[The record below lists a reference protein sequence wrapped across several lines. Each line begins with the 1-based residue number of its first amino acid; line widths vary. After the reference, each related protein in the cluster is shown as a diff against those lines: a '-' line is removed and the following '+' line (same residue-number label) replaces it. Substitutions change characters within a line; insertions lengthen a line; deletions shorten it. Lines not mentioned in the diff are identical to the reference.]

1 LHAGAA
7 LAFNTRALRRKPTV
21 PHTPFSPG
29 EPASPRDDEP
39 RWFEPVGPALIE
51 PTVHDDEWSGAADSG
66 RSRDPVAWRD
76 IRWVQFG
83 EAEECAE
90 AGEAADARTAEP
102 LPASAAAMREP
113 TAADATEETTGEKTG
128 SLRSWLGAALFRLF
142 RLGGVAVS
150 LILAAIF
157 LYKGGEML
165 AGFAGATTPPSAAP
179 EPVRQPEAAAVAMSA
194 ERLPT
199 PSTAAA
205 SAAEPL
211 DPRVTEYLG
220 GARAGEPIAQYNLA
234 VLYALGDGVA
244 QDYASAASWFRK
256 AAESGNPAAQF
267 NLAVMYGGG
276 LGLPAD
282 SEAAFGWYRR
292 AAERSY
298 PAAEYNLA
306 LVYAE
311 GRGTRADPNAAARWY
326 HDAAVQGVVPAM
338 VNVAILYET
347 GDGVGRSLPDA
358 YAWYRAAARRGD
370 AAAGERA
377 LELFRAFNGADKAQA
392 VLMAAAV
399 ADAMLEPAVLPPPIM
414 PTTAPASAVHPASTK
429 PASRKNA
436 GAARRQP
443 AG

>member
-1 LHAGAA
+1 
-7 LAFNTRALRRKPTV
+7 V
-21 PHTPFSPG
+21 PHTPFPPG

-39 RWFEPVGPALIE
+39 RWFEPVGPAMIE
-51 PTVHDDEWSGAADSG
+51 PIVPDEEWSAAADSG

-76 IRWVQFG
+76 IRWVEFG
-83 EAEECAE
+83 DAANPT
-90 AGEAADARTAEP
+90 ADRIAADPRIAEP

-113 TAADATEETTGEKTG
+113 PAADTTEETTGETPG
-128 SLRSWLGAALFRLF
+128 SLPRWLGSALLRLF

-165 AGFAGATTPPSAAP
+165 AGFAGATTPPSATP
-179 EPVRQPEAAAVAMSA
+179 EPGRPPEAAAVAIAA
-194 ERLPT
+194 ERLPR
-199 PSTAAA
+199 PATAATP
-205 SAAEPL
+205 AAEPV
-211 DPRVTEYLG
+211 DSRVAEYFG
-220 GARAGEPIAQYNLA
+220 AARAGEPIAQYNLA
-234 VLYALGDGVA
+234 VLYALGDGIA

-267 NLAVMYGGG
+267 NLAVMYERGF
-276 LGLPAD
+276 GLPAD
-282 SEAAFGWYRR
+282 KEAAFGWYRR
-292 AAERSY
+292 AAEHSY

-306 LVYAE
+306 LAYAE

-370 AAAGERA
+370 TAAGERA
-377 LELFRAFNGADKAQA
+377 LELFRTFNGADKAQA

-399 ADAMLEPAVLPPPIM
+399 ADAMLEPAVMPPPPR
-414 PTTAPASAVHPASTK
+414 PTTAPSSAVQPASAK
-429 PASRKNA
+429 PVSRKNA